1 MSSGSFLFHRLLH
14 IVITLSKTRVFESR
28 NKMAITNL
36 FIILNLG
43 CEMLYVIDQ
52 RLKAQTIPLDK
63 SAQVLREITEVL
75 LDPKFLHYIS
85 TAYQH
90 NMLTAQQTR
99 ILLTDIACCSLMRL
113 DVSSMDKLWDLM
125 VMIFKWQMYLTY
137 KKTQVLMDLTFRHL
151 DGIGRLIPEMRKQIL
166 IDNVKKSLIEM
177 WEPLCEDDQ
186 TIIHRRVYKWL
197 KPYTTKISIL
207 IRMGLQRHDGEFEA
221 ELHNNIFYNYYIDN
235 IGENIYSKTANLQV
249 LKGQMSH
256 LEKNKTD
263 LEQEASSSHEIDTLV
278 EQLNIQHSAENDPED
293 GSCASGHT
301 PKMESVH
308 GGLNEIMIDHNGES
322 DVNSEG
328 ISEVKCKDESNL
340 TKFMKKIK
348 MNDSDFIV
356 NDVSIIN
363 PNEELLKMFDQNL
376 DLKDN

>member
-1 MSSGSFLFHRLLH
+1 M
-14 IVITLSKTRVFESR
+14 T
-28 NKMAITNL
+28 ITNL

-52 RLKAQTIPLDK
+52 RLKAQAIPLDK

-90 NMLTAQQTR
+90 NMLTVQQTR

-113 DVSSMDKLWDLM
+113 DVNSMDKLWDLM
-125 VMIFKWQMYLTY
+125 IMIFKWQMNLTN
-137 KKTQVLMDLTFRHL
+137 KSAQILMDLTFRHL

-186 TIIHRRVYKWL
+186 TIVHRRVYKWL

-207 IRMGLQRHDGEFEA
+207 IRMGLQKSD
-221 ELHNNIFYNYYIDN
+221 
-235 IGENIYSKTANLQV
+235 ANLQD
-249 LKGQMSH
+249 LKNQIEQTES
-256 LEKNKTD
+256 ECKSVD
-263 LEQEASSSHEIDTLV
+263 LAAKSNEIETLV
-278 EQLNIQHSAENDPED
+278 EQLNVCHTCGEIDESEN
-293 GSCASGHT
+293 STANA
-301 PKMESVH
+301 ESVGPLH
-308 GGLNEIMIDHNGES
+308 GGLNEIVIEHNS
-322 DVNSEG
+322 DSVTENEKNKDGNELLGSSSE
-328 ISEVKCKDESNL
+328 ESNL

-348 MNDSDFIV
+348 IEDSDFV
-356 NDVSIIN
+356 VKQVVETN
-363 PNEELLKMFDQNL
+363 PHAELLKMFDQNI
-376 DLKDN
+376 DL

>member
-1 MSSGSFLFHRLLH
+1 M
-14 IVITLSKTRVFESR
+14 T
-28 NKMAITNL
+28 ITNL

-43 CEMLYVIDQ
+43 SEMLYVIDQ
-52 RLKAQTIPLDK
+52 RLKAQAIPLDK

-90 NMLTAQQTR
+90 NMLTVQQTR

-113 DVSSMDKLWDLM
+113 DVNSMDKLWDLM
-125 VMIFKWQMYLTY
+125 IMIFKWQMYLTN
-137 KKTQVLMDLTFRHL
+137 KSAQALMDLTFRHL

-166 IDNVKKSLIEM
+166 IDNVKKSLIEI

-186 TIIHRRVYKWL
+186 IIVHRRVYKWL

-207 IRMGLQRHDGEFEA
+207 IRMGLQKSDGEFE
-221 ELHNNIFYNYYIDN
+221 LSPHSNVFYNYYINN

-249 LKGQMSH
+249 LKSQMDQTGKDST
-256 LEKNKTD
+256 TD
-263 LEQEASSSHEIDTLV
+263 DLAAKSHEIDTLV
-278 EQLNIQHSAENDPED
+278 QQLNIQHTCEETDEPELSASSIEKL
-293 GSCASGHT
+293 G
-301 PKMESVH
+301 SVH
-308 GGLNEIMIDHNGES
+308 GGLSEIVINQNTES
-322 DVNSEG
+322 ESKTNQAGNVTQS
-328 ISEVKCKDESNL
+328 SDETNL

-348 MNDSDFIV
+348 MEDSDFVVKHIETT
-356 NDVSIIN
+356 N

-376 DLKDN
+376 DL

>member
-1 MSSGSFLFHRLLH
+1 M
-14 IVITLSKTRVFESR
+14 T
-28 NKMAITNL
+28 ITNL

-52 RLKAQTIPLDK
+52 RLKAQAIPLDK

-90 NMLTAQQTR
+90 NMLTVQQTR

-113 DVSSMDKLWDLM
+113 DVNSMDKLWDLM
-125 VMIFKWQMYLTY
+125 IMIFKWQMNLTN
-137 KKTQVLMDLTFRHL
+137 KSAQILMDLTFRHL

-186 TIIHRRVYKWL
+186 TIVHRRVYKWL

-207 IRMGLQRHDGEFEA
+207 IRMGLQKSDGEFETSVQ
-221 ELHNNIFYNYYIDN
+221 NNIFYNYYIHN
-235 IGENIYSKTANLQV
+235 IGENIYSKTANLQD
-249 LKGQMSH
+249 LKNQIEQTES
-256 LEKNKTD
+256 ECKSVD
-263 LEQEASSSHEIDTLV
+263 LAAKSNEIETLV
-278 EQLNIQHSAENDPED
+278 EQLNVCHTCGEIDESEN
-293 GSCASGHT
+293 STANA
-301 PKMESVH
+301 ESVGPLH
-308 GGLNEIMIDHNGES
+308 GGLNEIVIEHNS
-322 DVNSEG
+322 DSVTENEKNKDGNELLGSSSE
-328 ISEVKCKDESNL
+328 ESNL

-348 MNDSDFIV
+348 IEDSDFV
-356 NDVSIIN
+356 VKQVVETN
-363 PNEELLKMFDQNL
+363 PHAELLKMFDQNI
-376 DLKDN
+376 DL